1 MHGSCGVAGK
11 GPVSIAKAMISRQ
24 DVWMSDSQHHLP
36 EPLDKA
42 IERIGEARDEAR
54 ELAPL
59 VERAEAVSHW
69 QTIRRFWPLLL
80 LATVAILVLS
90 SGVLS
95 ELTLSNLQARHLEL
109 VHAAAQHPV
118 LIRLALLLAVVCLIV
133 TSLPGSPVLAMT
145 GGLLFGIAE
154 GAAWSIAGDTLG
166 ALILFGLTRRSVR
179 QDRPNTPGALIQ
191 KLKDG
196 FASHPNSYALFL
208 RLVPV
213 FPFSAVSIAL
223 AWLGCHVRTF
233 LWTTALGVAPSA
245 LVYAAI
251 GDGFESALKEH
262 RALNLDLLGE
272 PRFLI
277 PLIAIGVLALMPVLL
292 GLRGKKQPP
301 PNV

>member
-1 MHGSCGVAGK
+1 M
-11 GPVSIAKAMISRQ
+11 P
-24 DVWMSDSQHHLP
+24 DSKHHLP

-42 IERIGEARDEAR
+42 IERIGDARDEAR

-69 QTIRRFWPLLL
+69 QTVKRFWPLLL
-80 LATVAILVLS
+80 LATIAILVLS

-95 ELTLSNLQARHLEL
+95 ELTLSNLEARHVEL
-109 VHAAAQHPV
+109 LHAAAQHPV
-118 LIRLALLLAVVCLIV
+118 LIRMALLLAIVSLIV
-133 TSLPGSPVLAMT
+133 TSLPGTPVLAMT
-145 GGLLFGIAE
+145 AGLLFGIAE
-154 GAAWSIAGDTLG
+154 GALWSIVGDTLG
-166 ALILFGLTRRSVR
+166 ALALFLLTRRSVR
-179 QDRPNTPGALIQ
+179 QDQPSTPGALIQ
-191 KLKDG
+191 KLKAG

-223 AWLGCHVRTF
+223 AWLGCHIRTF
-233 LWTTALGVAPSA
+233 IWTTALGVAPSA

-262 RALNLDLLGE
+262 RALTLDLLGE

-277 PLIAIGVLALMPVLL
+277 PLIAIGVLALLPVLL

-301 PNV
+301 PEA